1 MGLYSNIKVDGE
13 EHLAVSTGLDCR
25 AYSKSTFL
33 NFKDNE
39 KGLKGTIIDIETG
52 EKDAWQADKSIEDEN
67 TGEILIYGDNFPA
80 ATLYDLL
87 TGGVEITF
95 IQKIFG
101 ILITQ
106 ASENPDFSAPGPE
119 GILISPDR
127 KKILIFDKDFILRC
141 IRQHGEAAFVEKF
154 CKWCHPALEGK
165 WSFIF
170 FLAVIEYYL
179 LTETFPFSGKTQE
192 EIHESIIYG
201 DYVPIEKFFPGFDTG
216 FSATLD
222 SVLQRRKTKNKPEVN
237 YEILFKFDFSMYR
250 PDKTQE
256 EKESVTE
263 FKIKNKRK
271 ISVKK
276 FFVKNKSGISVLGI
290 SLALI
295 ALAVVFVM
303 QDYKDRPTTKDMS
316 DLQVVYKFYDSISNL
331 DQNWVTACSYEGSG
345 DYYSQLITNIFV
357 TGKMRES
364 IKRERAF
371 YTPGEWANLENPH
384 EKNVFGITRFTVTPD
399 EKNAQRGLT
408 SVYYVD
414 FYLLIPQVSSSFAE
428 LHNISA
434 EELMKFY
441 PLSAFHYKDIV
452 NMIRV
457 KGQWKI
463 HSIINTERK
472 EVAVDSDYYFMHNI
486 PGKETEEVVWGPTQE
501 EIETGRKK
509 IEAYEASI
517 LLPDD

>member
-1 MGLYSNIKVDGE
+1 MGLFSNIRAGGK
-13 EHLAVSTGLDCR
+13 EHLAVNTGLDSR

-33 NFKDNE
+33 NFKDKGN
-39 KGLKGTIIDIETG
+39 GLKGIIIDMETG
-52 EKDAWQADKSIEDEN
+52 GTEAWQADKSIEAEN
-67 TGEILIYGDNFPA
+67 TGDILIYGDNFPA
-80 ATLYDLL
+80 TTLYDILNN
-87 TGGVEITF
+87 GAEITL
-95 IQKIFG
+95 IQKIFS
-101 ILITQ
+101 ILITI
-106 ASENPDFSAPGPE
+106 ASETPGFSAPGPE
-119 GILISPDR
+119 GILISPNR

-141 IRQHGEAAFVEKF
+141 IRQHGETDFVEKF
-154 CKWCHPALEGK
+154 CKWCHPGLEGK
-165 WSFIF
+165 WSFVF
-170 FLAVIEYYL
+170 FLAVIEYYI
-179 LTETFPFSGKTQE
+179 LTETFPFQGKTQE
-192 EIHESIIYG
+192 EIHENIIYG
-201 DYVPIEKFFPGFDTG
+201 DYVPVGKFFPGLDSEIF
-216 FSATLD
+216 ATLD
-222 SVLQRRKTKNKPEVN
+222 SILQRKKSKNKPEVN
-237 YEILFKFDFSMYR
+237 YELLLNSDLTIFRLN
-250 PDKTQE
+250 KTEE
-256 EKESVTE
+256 EKESVCE
-263 FKIKNKRK
+263 FMIKNRRK
-271 ISVKK
+271 ISLKK
-276 FFVKNKSGISVLGI
+276 FFVKNKSGLKVLAV
-290 SLALI
+290 SLALV
-295 ALAVVFVM
+295 ALAVVFIL
-303 QDYKDRPTTKDMS
+303 QDYKNRPTTKGMS

-331 DQNWVTACSYEGSG
+331 DQNWITACSYEGSG
-345 DYYSQLITNIFV
+345 DYYSQLITNIYV

-399 EKNAQRGLT
+399 EKNDQRGIT

-414 FYLLIPQVSSSFAE
+414 FYLLIPQISSSYAE
-428 LHNISA
+428 LHTISA
-434 EELMKFY
+434 DELMNYY

-486 PGKETEEVVWGPTQE
+486 PGKETKEVVWGPSQA